1 MRLLLPDARY
11 NEKQRAAFI
20 EEIAARCAALPG
32 VTSAAAVSTLPLT
45 GEASGWGLKPDDD
58 ASRHVT
64 FRVRGITPTYFRTL
78 GIRLRSGRETTLADG
93 QGTHLVA
100 LVSQSGARQRWP
112 RIADPLGRK
121 LAGMTLVGIVDDTR
135 SSGLD
140 AEIRPYLYVPFS
152 PEFAPE
158 EFALAVR
165 SAADPARLAA
175 AVKSEIWRLDKGQ
188 PVTHVAVMRQLVADS
203 IAPRRFEA
211 ILMSLFAGFAL
222 LLAAVGIY
230 GVVAYSVAQ
239 RTHEIG
245 IRMALGAS
253 RVQILGGIVGGAGV
267 LALAGAAVGLAAAY
281 ELTPLLRGLLY
292 GVDAIE
298 VPVFAASALLLVG
311 VAVLAGFF
319 PALRA
324 ARVDPMACLRYE

>member
-1 MRLLLPDARY
+1 
-11 NEKQRAAFI
+11 
-20 EEIAARCAALPG
+20 

-45 GEASGWGLKPDDD
+45 GEAEGWGLKPDDD

-64 FRVRGITPTYFRTL
+64 FRVRAVTPAYFRTL
-78 GIRLRSGRETTLADG
+78 GIRRGSGRDFSANDR
-93 QGTHLVA
+93 GTNPA
-100 LVSQSGARQRWP
+100 AIVSQLGAHMRWP
-112 RIADPLGRK
+112 GISDPLGRK

-140 AEIRPYLYVPFS
+140 SEVHPYLYIPFS
-152 PEFAPE
+152 TRFAPE

-165 SAADPARLAA
+165 SASDPAHLAA
-175 AVKSEIWRLDKGQ
+175 AVKAEIWRLDKDQ

-211 ILMSLFAGFAL
+211 LLMGLFAAFAL

-253 RVQILGGIVGGAGV
+253 RVQILGGIVAGAGM
-267 LALAGAAVGLAAAY
+267 LALSGAALGLAAAY
-281 ELTPLLRGLLY
+281 ELTPLLRSLLY
-292 GVDAIE
+292 GVDAVE
-298 VPVFAASALLLVG
+298 LPVFAASALLLIA
-311 VAVLAGFF
+311 VAVLAGLI

-324 ARVDPMACLRYE
+324 ARVDPMVCLRYE